1 MALRREKAIASPSGY
16 QKCRH
21 VCLVTV
27 ATSTGDVSILQCL
40 EQSKGNR
47 SGDEAVT
54 QSRASGALK
63 VC

>member
-1 MALRREKAIASPSGY
+1 MLLLWVIRNVGMFAWSL
-16 QKCRH
+16 QLQ
-21 VCLVTV
+21 VLVV
-27 ATSTGDVSILQCL
+27 SVSILQCL

-47 SGDEAVT
+47 SGDEAVG

>member
-1 MALRREKAIASPSGY
+1 MSLRREKAIASPSGY

-27 ATSTGDVSILQCL
+27 ATSVGGVSILQCL
-40 EQSKGNR
+40 EQSESNR
-47 SGDEAVT
+47 SDEAVT

>member
-1 MALRREKAIASPSGY
+1 MSLRREKAIASPLGY
-16 QKCRH
+16 QKCRR

-27 ATSTGDVSILQCL
+27 ATSVGGVSILQCL
-40 EQSKGNR
+40 EQSESNR
-47 SGDEAVT
+47 SDEAVT

>member
-1 MALRREKAIASPSGY
+1 MLLLWVVRNVGMFAWSLWL
-16 QKCRH
+16 Q
-21 VCLVTV
+21 VLVV
-27 ATSTGDVSILQCL
+27 SVSILQCL

-47 SGDEAVT
+47 SGDEAVG